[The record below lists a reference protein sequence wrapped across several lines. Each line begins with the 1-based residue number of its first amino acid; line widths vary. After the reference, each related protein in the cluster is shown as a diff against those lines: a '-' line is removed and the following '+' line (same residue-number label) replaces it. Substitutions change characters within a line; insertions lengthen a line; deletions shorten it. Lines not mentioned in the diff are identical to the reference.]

1 MKFKLQLSEYG
12 TVANRADVIIE
23 ADSEEEAV
31 TKAERMAY
39 DHEIEFE
46 QTFCAVDGW
55 VYQVEDVELV
65 KK

>member
-31 TKAERMAY
+31 IKAERMAY
-39 DHEIEFE
+39 DHEIEFK
-46 QTFCAVDGW
+46 QTNEAVDGW
-55 VYQVEDVELV
+55 EYQVEDVELV